1 MSGAS
6 QWALNRFNAGWTNGK
21 PIDLSARSASSRQGK
36 SESRK
41 VGEVPPNRFGILLTQ
56 IETFGFL
63 NCTFLIA
70 SIFSDDFPLADFCK
84 GLSSYE
90 GLHQLAQCWSSWKNG
105 WSRSYSGR
113 TCFSAA
119 FLVLFLGWI
128 SLNVSKL
135 GLDVEWVSESPQKN
149 MEIVLLKRKD
159 VVVSLC
165 FLKCK
170 SLSLLFLRYACI
182 PFWGSKYVTM
192 RRIFLDFS
200 NVRVMRSYF
209 AQPQT
214 LAEFQ
219 VAQENWQHDLFQKV
233 AHQAQKVKL
242 EPWQSLCV
250 T

>member
-70 SIFSDDFPLADFCK
+70 SIFSDDFPLADFWT

-159 VVVSLC
+159 VRHSCFIMFLKVQVSLSFVPPFC
-165 FLKCK
+165 LHSAFLSEAVSTWRCGEY
-170 SLSLLFLRYACI
+170 S
-182 PFWGSKYVTM
+182 
-192 RRIFLDFS
+192 
-200 NVRVMRSYF
+200 
-209 AQPQT
+209 
-214 LAEFQ
+214 
-219 VAQENWQHDLFQKV
+219 
-233 AHQAQKVKL
+233 
-242 EPWQSLCV
+242 
-250 T
+250 